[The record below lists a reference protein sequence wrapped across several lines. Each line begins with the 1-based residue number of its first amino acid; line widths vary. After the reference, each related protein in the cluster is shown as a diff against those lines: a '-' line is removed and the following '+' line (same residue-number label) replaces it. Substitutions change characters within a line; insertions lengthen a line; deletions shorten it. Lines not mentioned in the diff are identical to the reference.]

1 VKLKEPIKEMFCQEF
16 RNRASMNQPTLLEK
30 YSLSD
35 EDFDGLCNM
44 LHILKPL
51 QSAQRA
57 LERDKYVSISLV
69 PYIFHQLQ
77 IELEG
82 CLGAASPDTQND
94 LISLLDKMIDDFN
107 SRWGEEPRS
116 GAASFFP
123 ESSDEEMDDAGVDGD
138 LLVEEI
144 VANEIWKYQSDRGL
158 PLQTDGCYNFPLE
171 WWMLHHT
178 DYPHNWKVAEQI
190 LAIPATSAPSERVF
204 SSAANIVDKKR
215 VRLKPENVDLLV
227 FLRGNKDFV
236 DWA

>member
-1 VKLKEPIKEMFCQEF
+1 MFCQEF

-57 LERDKYVSISLV
+57 LEGDKYVSISLV
-69 PYIFHQLQ
+69 LYIIHQLR

-82 CLGAASPDTQND
+82 CLGAANPDTQND
-94 LISLLDKMIDDFN
+94 LISSLDKMIDDFN

-138 LLVEEI
+138 LSVEEI
-144 VANEIWKYQSDRGL
+144 VAKKYRSINQTGGL
-158 PLQTDGCYNFPLE
+158 
-171 WWMLHHT
+171 
-178 DYPHNWKVAEQI
+178 
-190 LAIPATSAPSERVF
+190 
-204 SSAANIVDKKR
+204 
-215 VRLKPENVDLLV
+215 
-227 FLRGNKDFV
+227 
-236 DWA
+236 